1 MTIYKTH
8 RGIRYVEVQCSACR
22 RDNHVVSE
30 DALEFYA
37 MAAPFQPYLCPTCR
51 KRRDPD
57 AALYGEMPRHA
68 QRQAVTT

>member
-22 RDNHVVSE
+22 DGNRVVSE

-51 KRRDPD
+51 KRRTPD
-57 AALYGEMPRHA
+57 VALYGEWHPQA
-68 QRQAVTT
+68 QAVTT

>member
-8 RGIRYVEVQCSACR
+8 RGIRYAELPCAGCQ
-22 RDNHVVSE
+22 DGNHVVSE

-51 KRRDPD
+51 RKRYPD
-57 AALYGEMPRHA
+57 AALYGEVRL
-68 QRQAVTT
+68 RGQAVAI